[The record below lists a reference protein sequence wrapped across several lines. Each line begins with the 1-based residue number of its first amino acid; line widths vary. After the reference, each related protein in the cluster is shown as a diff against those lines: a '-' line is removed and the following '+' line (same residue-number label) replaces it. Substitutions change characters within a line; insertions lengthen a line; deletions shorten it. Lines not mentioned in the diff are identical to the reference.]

1 MLESVLEGLTV
12 LLLFAGLSGILMAVG
27 VFVAERR
34 RGPAKEAGTTR
45 PDSAEQTPE
54 RER

>member
-34 RGPAKEAGTTR
+34 RGSAKDANAAR
-45 PDSAEQTPE
+45 PDSAEQNPE